1 MRYKDSGVDTAKGD
15 ELVEFLRKL
24 NPDIGGFG
32 GAFPA
37 DFLRDYVNP
46 VLVAST
52 DSIGTKVLLGLRTG
66 LLDGLGYDLV
76 GMVVNDI
83 AVMNA
88 RPLFFLDYYA
98 TGRLDLDMAKRLLS
112 TVVKALSEIDCV
124 LLGGET
130 AELPG
135 LMEDFE
141 IAGFVVGIA
150 ERDTMPK
157 KESVKP
163 GMRVL
168 GLRSS
173 GPHSNGYSLIRK
185 VFEDKRIPDDLA
197 KALMAPTTLYV
208 KQCLRAFE
216 LGAVAAA
223 HITGGGIPGNL
234 VRVLPNGLGAVVRLP
249 EIPEVFRTIQDQGGI
264 PSEEM
269 ASVFNLGWGMLFIAP
284 EAEAEGI
291 IRELG
296 AVDLGWITEGER
308 GVKIDWPGF
317 GGQHGL

>member
-1 MRYKDSGVDTAKGD
+1 MLYKDSGVDIEKGD
-15 ELVEFLRKL
+15 ALVEFLRKL

-32 GAFPA
+32 SAFPA
-37 DFLRDYVNP
+37 NFLKDYVNP

-66 LLDGLGYDLV
+66 LLDGLGHDLV

-98 TGRLDLDMAKRLLS
+98 TGKLELDVAKKILS
-112 TVVKALSEIDCV
+112 SVVKALSEIDCV

-135 LMEDFE
+135 VMNDLEV
-141 IAGFVVGIA
+141 AGFVVGVA
-150 ERDTMPK
+150 EKDAMPRN
-157 KESVKP
+157 ENVKA

-168 GLRSS
+168 GLASS
-173 GPHSNGYSLIRK
+173 GPHSNGYSLIRR
-185 VFEDKRIPDDLA
+185 VFEGENIPPDLA
-197 KALMAPTTLYV
+197 KALMAPTILYV
-208 KQCLRAFE
+208 NQCLMAFE
-216 LGAVAAA
+216 LGAVGAA

-234 VRVLPNGLGAVVRLP
+234 VRVLPEGVAAEVHLPGVP
-249 EIPEVFRTIQDQGGI
+249 EIFRTIQEHGGI

-269 ASVFNLGWGMLFIAP
+269 ASVFNLGWGMLFVVP
-284 EAEAEGI
+284 EEKAERFAH
-291 IRELG
+291 ELG
-296 AVDLGWITEGER
+296 TTDLGCITPGER
-308 GVKIDWPGF
+308 GVILDWPGF
-317 GGQHGL
+317 

>member
-1 MRYKDSGVDTAKGD
+1 MLYRDSGVDIEKGD
-15 ELVEFLRKL
+15 ALVEFLRKL

-37 DFLRDYVNP
+37 DFIKDYVNP

-88 RPLFFLDYYA
+88 RPIFFLDYYA
-98 TGRLDLDMAKRLLS
+98 TGRLELETAKRILS
-112 TVVKALSEIDCV
+112 SVVKALSEIDCV

-135 LMEDFE
+135 VMEDFE
-141 IAGFVVGIA
+141 IAGFAVGVA
-150 ERDTMPK
+150 ERDSMPK
-157 KESVKP
+157 NENVKA
-163 GMRVL
+163 GMRVI
-168 GLRSS
+168 GLPSS

-185 VFEDKRIPDDLA
+185 VFEGKEISPDLA
-197 KALMAPTTLYV
+197 KSLMAPTIIYV
-208 KQCLRAFE
+208 NQCLRAFE

-234 VRVLPNGLGAVVRLP
+234 VRVLPEEVTATVRLADTP
-249 EIPEVFRTIQDQGGI
+249 EIFRIIQREGNI

-269 ASVFNLGWGMLFIAP
+269 ASVFNLGWGMLFVVP
-284 EAEAEGI
+284 EDRAETLT
-291 IRELG
+291 RELG
-296 AVDLGWITEGER
+296 ATDLGCITTGER
-308 GVKIDWPGF
+308 GVIIDWPGF
-317 GGQHGL
+317 

>member
-1 MRYKDSGVDTAKGD
+1 MLYKDSGVDIEKGD
-15 ELVEFLRKL
+15 KLVDFLRTL
-24 NPDIGGFG
+24 NPEIGGFG

-37 DFLRDYVNP
+37 DFLKDYVNP

-52 DSIGTKVLLGLRTG
+52 DSIGTKVLLGLKTG

-98 TGRLDLDMAKRLLS
+98 TDRLELEIAQRVLS
-112 TVVKALSEIDCV
+112 SVVRALSEINCV

-135 LMEDFE
+135 VMNDLE
-141 IAGFVVGIA
+141 IAGFVVGVA
-150 ERDTMPK
+150 ERDSMPRK
-157 KESVKP
+157 DNVKP

-185 VFEDKRIPDDLA
+185 VFEGEEIPPGVA
-197 KALMAPTTLYV
+197 EMLMAPTIIYV
-208 KQCLRAFE
+208 NQCLRAFE
-216 LGAVAAA
+216 LGAIVAA

-234 VRVLPNGLGAVVRLP
+234 ARVLPKGLAAEIRLP
-249 EIPEVFRTIQDQGGI
+249 GVPEVFRTIQREGGI

-269 ASVFNLGWGMLFIAP
+269 ASVFNLGWGMLFVVP
-284 EAEAEGI
+284 EDSAQAFAQ
-291 IRELG
+291 ELG
-296 AVDLGWITEGER
+296 TTDLGCITTGEG
-308 GVKIDWPGF
+308 GVIIDWPGF
-317 GGQHGL
+317 

>member
-1 MRYKDSGVDTAKGD
+1 MLYKDSGVDIGKGD
-15 ELVEFLRKL
+15 ELVEFLRGL

-37 DFLRDYVNP
+37 NFLKDYVNP
-46 VLVAST
+46 VLVSST

-66 LLDGLGYDLV
+66 LLDGLGHDLV

-98 TGRLDLDMAKRLLS
+98 TGKLELDVAKKILS
-112 TVVKALSEIDCV
+112 SVVKALSEIDCV

-135 LMEDFE
+135 VMNDLEV
-141 IAGFVVGIA
+141 AGFVVGVA
-150 ERDTMPK
+150 EKNAMPR
-157 KESVKP
+157 KENVKP

-168 GLRSS
+168 GLASS
-173 GPHSNGYSLIRK
+173 GPHSNGYSLIRR
-185 VFEDKRIPDDLA
+185 VFEGENIPPDLA
-197 KALMAPTTLYV
+197 KALMAPTILYV
-208 KQCLRAFE
+208 NQCLMAFE
-216 LGAVAAA
+216 LGAVGAA

-234 VRVLPNGLGAVVRLP
+234 VRVLPEGVAAEVHLPGVP
-249 EIPEVFRTIQDQGGI
+249 EIFRTIQQKGGI

-269 ASVFNLGWGMLFIAP
+269 ASVFNLGWGMLFVVP
-284 EAEAEGI
+284 EEKAERFAH
-291 IRELG
+291 ELG
-296 AVDLGWITEGER
+296 TTDLGCITPGER
-308 GVKIDWPGF
+308 GVILDWPGF
-317 GGQHGL
+317 

>member
-1 MRYKDSGVDTAKGD
+1 MLYSDSGVDIAKAD
-15 ELVEFLRKL
+15 ALVEFLKTL

-37 DFLRDYVNP
+37 DFIKDYVNP

-98 TGRLDLDMAKRLLS
+98 TGRLDLGIAKRLLIS
-112 TVVKALSEIDCV
+112 VTKALSEINCV

-135 LMEDFE
+135 VMNDLE
-141 IAGFVVGIA
+141 IAGFVVGVV
-150 ERDTMPK
+150 ERDSMPR
-157 KESVKP
+157 KENVRP

-185 VFEDKRIPDDLA
+185 VFESKEISPRLA
-197 KALMAPTTLYV
+197 EMLMAPTIIYV
-208 KQCLRAFE
+208 NQCLKAFE
-216 LGAVAAA
+216 LGAVVAA

-234 VRVLPNGLGAVVRLP
+234 VRVLPDGLRAELRLS
-249 EIPEVFRTIQDQGGI
+249 EIPEVFRIIQEEGRI
-264 PSEEM
+264 PREEM
-269 ASVFNLGWGMLFIAP
+269 ASVFNLGWGMLFVAP
-284 EAEAEGI
+284 EEKADAI
-291 IRELG
+291 ARELG
-296 AVDLGWITEGER
+296 AADLGCITTGER
-308 GVKIDWPGF
+308 GVILNW
-317 GGQHGL
+317 

>member
-1 MRYKDSGVDTAKGD
+1 MLYRDSGVDIAKGD
-15 ELVEFLRKL
+15 ELVEFLRGL
-24 NPDIGGFG
+24 NPEIGGFG

-37 DFLRDYVNP
+37 DFLKDYVNP

-66 LLDGLGYDLV
+66 LMDGLGYDLV

-98 TGRLDLDMAKRLLS
+98 TGRLEIDLAKRVLS
-112 TVVKALSEIDCV
+112 SVVKALSEINCV

-135 LMEDFE
+135 VMQDFE
-141 IAGFVVGIA
+141 IAGFVVGVA
-150 ERDTMPK
+150 ERDRIPK
-157 KESVKP
+157 KENIKP
-163 GMRVL
+163 GMRVM
-168 GLRSS
+168 GLPSS

-185 VFEDKRIPDDLA
+185 VFEGKDISPDLA
-197 KALMAPTTLYV
+197 KMLMAPTTLYV
-208 KQCLRAFE
+208 NQCLRAFE

-234 VRVLPNGLGAVVRLP
+234 VRVLPEGLMADVRLP
-249 EIPEVFRTIQDQGGI
+249 GLPEVFSIIQEQGEI

-269 ASVFNLGWGMLFIAP
+269 ASVFNLGWGMLFVAP
-284 EAEAEGI
+284 EERSETLA
-291 IRELG
+291 RELG
-296 AVDLGWITEGER
+296 TTDLGCITTGER
-308 GVKIDWPGF
+308 GVNIAWPGF
-317 GGQHGL
+317 GARE

>member
-1 MRYKDSGVDTAKGD
+1 MLYRDSGVDIAKGD
-15 ELVEFLRKL
+15 ALVEFLRNM

-37 DFLRDYVNP
+37 DFIKDYVNP

-76 GMVVNDI
+76 AMVVNDI

-98 TGRLDLDMAKRLLS
+98 TGRLDLELAKRILLS
-112 TVVKALSEIDCV
+112 VNKALSEINCV

-135 LMEDFE
+135 VMEDFE
-141 IAGFVVGIA
+141 IAGFVVGVV
-150 ERDTMPK
+150 ERDRLPR
-157 KESVKP
+157 KESVRP

-168 GLRSS
+168 GLPSS

-185 VFEDKRIPDDLA
+185 VFEAKEIGPSLA
-197 KALMAPTTLYV
+197 EMLMAPTIIYV
-208 KQCLRAFE
+208 NQCLRAFE
-216 LGAVAAA
+216 LGAVVAA

-234 VRVLPNGLGAVVRLP
+234 VRVLPEGLRAELRLP
-249 EIPEVFRTIQDQGGI
+249 GLPEVFRIIQKEGDI

-284 EAEAEGI
+284 EDKADELA
-291 IRELG
+291 RELG
-296 AVDLGWITEGER
+296 TTDLGCITTGER
-308 GVKIDWPGF
+308 GVILDWPGF
-317 GGQHGL
+317 

>member
-1 MRYKDSGVDTAKGD
+1 MLYKDSGVDISKGD

-24 NPDIGGFG
+24 NPEIGGFG

-37 DFLRDYVNP
+37 HFLKDYVNP

-52 DSIGTKVLLGLRTG
+52 DSIGTKVLLGIRTG

-98 TGRLDLDMAKRLLS
+98 TGRLDLEVAKRVLK
-112 TVVKALSEIDCV
+112 TVVDALSGIDCL

-135 LMEDFE
+135 VMEDFE
-141 IAGFVVGIA
+141 IAGFVVGVA
-150 ERDTMPK
+150 EKDAMPK
-157 KESVKP
+157 KENVGP

-185 VFEDKRIPDDLA
+185 VFEGREISPELA
-197 KALMAPTTLYV
+197 RALMAPTIIYV
-208 KQCLRAFE
+208 NQCLRAFE

-234 VRVLPNGLGAVVRLP
+234 VRVIPDGLRADLRLPN
-249 EIPEVFRTIQDQGGI
+249 IPEVFRVIQKEGNI
-264 PSEEM
+264 PDEEM
-269 ASVFNLGWGMLFIAP
+269 ASVFNLGWGMLFVAP
-284 EAEAEGI
+284 EDKAEVI

-296 AVDLGWITEGER
+296 TVDLGAITEGER
-308 GVKIDWPGF
+308 GVTLDWPRFKEGK
-317 GGQHGL
+317 